1 MAAELKAWEILFQR
15 ALVLTD
21 DARRLGIPVDTW
33 TFGGGTVLMRRHHH
47 RLSKDIDIFIDD
59 PQFLGY
65 VSPRLSPAA
74 ESLTSDYAEDQNF
87 VKLSFPEGEIDFVAA
102 APLTKKPA
110 NPEMLFGRPFLVET
124 STEIVAKKVWHR
136 GADFTAR
143 DIFDFALVAERE
155 HEALKEI
162 APILRDRREA
172 MLSRMEQHEA
182 QLREAFESLIVLD
195 YGRSFDECVEI
206 VKDALGRADADAAPM
221 RRR

>member
-1 MAAELKAWEILFQR
+1 VADELKTWEVLFQR
-15 ALVLTD
+15 ALLLID

-65 VSPRLSPAA
+65 VSPRLSPTA

-102 APLTKKPA
+102 PPLTAIPA
-110 NPEMLFGRPFLVET
+110 NPEILFGRPFLVET
-124 STEIVAKKVWHR
+124 SAEIVAKKVWHR
-136 GADFTAR
+136 GAEFTAR

-155 HEALKEI
+155 PQALKEI
-162 APILRDRREA
+162 AAILQGRRDGVLARIER
-172 MLSRMEQHEA
+172 HGN
-182 QLREAFESLIVLD
+182 QLREAFDSLIVLD
-195 YGRSFDECVEI
+195 YRRTFDDCVEI
-206 VKDALGRADADAAPM
+206 LKDALARAGV
-221 RRR
+221 